1 MRTEGFLPGD
11 IVRIRNEEEIPVD
24 VTFGWNEDMN
34 MFSDM
39 HFVIKQ
45 IYGNGKVTFYDMSN
59 EMQQWNWHVDMIKHI
74 EETEF
79 EDDDN
84 FVETWSEIMK

>member
-11 IVRIRNEEEIPVD
+11 IVRIRSEEEIPSD

-34 MFSDM
+34 MFSNM
-39 HFVIKQ
+39 SFVVKQ
-45 IYGNGKVTFYDMSN
+45 IYRNGKVMFYDMSD
-59 EMQQWNWHVDMIKHI
+59 EMLQWNWHVDMIKHI

-79 EDDDN
+79 EDDDS

>member
-1 MRTEGFLPGD
+1 MRTKGFLPGD
-11 IVRIRNEEEIPVD
+11 VVKIRNEEEIPVD

-39 HFVIKQ
+39 RFVIKQ